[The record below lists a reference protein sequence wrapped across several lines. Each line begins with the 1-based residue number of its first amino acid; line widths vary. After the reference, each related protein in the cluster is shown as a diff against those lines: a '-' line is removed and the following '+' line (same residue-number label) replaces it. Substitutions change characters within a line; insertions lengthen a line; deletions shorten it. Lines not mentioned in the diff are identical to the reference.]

1 MFLKMIVKTDKK
13 TNKRYDYYRLCQS
26 YRIGNKT
33 RHRTIATLGKL
44 DDLHEKDRK
53 SLADRIESLISGDLF
68 ALECS
73 EHVETLAMKF
83 YAKILESSK
92 IKRAKPVKNM
102 EEPDYRNVDINSMEH
117 EDVRELGAEWLCKQ
131 TVEKLEISGYLS
143 QQGWEEKEIQ
153 TGLSHLIAR
162 AIYPVS
168 EHKTAQWMQE
178 NSSVLELHNLET
190 SKINRHHLY
199 KASKMFYTLKDGIE
213 QYLSKRTNELFDFED
228 KIILYDLTNTYFE
241 GRKVGSDIA
250 KYGRSKEKRSDAK
263 IVALAL
269 VTNSEGFVKYSKI
282 YRGNISDST
291 TLKQTVEDLSAN
303 TSTTGRKPLVVIDAG
318 ISTEDN
324 LKMLK
329 TEGYDYLCVTRSKLK
344 DYELNTAEQDAIKL
358 HDKKGNEIEVCQ
370 VEKPESSD
378 KYLYVKSAQKALKEV
393 SMDDHFSQRFEEEL
407 NNAHASLHKPGG
419 TKKIEKVW
427 RRIGR
432 IQERYPPANKHYE
445 IKVTEQDGK
454 ATSITFSKKQLQPKK
469 NHGVYFLRTSV
480 EGLEEKKFWKIYNT
494 LTEIEATFRVLKT
507 DLKIRPIHHK
517 EDINSEAHIFL
528 GILAYTLV
536 NTIRYQLKQKGIKHD
551 WSNIAR
557 IMNTQKIL
565 TTTMNTNKNDKLV
578 IRSCSKPSV
587 ACDEIYK
594 ALNYKPRPFYRKN
607 IVLPE

>member
-1 MFLKMIVKTDKK
+1 MFLKKIVKTDTR

-33 RHRTIATLGKL
+33 RHRTITTLGKL
-44 DDLHEKDRK
+44 DDLAEEERK
-53 SLADRIESLISGDLF
+53 LLADRIESLISGDIF
-68 ALECS
+68 TLEYS
-73 EHVETLAMKF
+73 EHVETLAKKF
-83 YAKILESSK
+83 YAKIQESSK
-92 IKRAKPVKNM
+92 IKRVKPVTNT

-117 EDVRELGAEWLCKQ
+117 EDIRELGAEWLCKQ
-131 TVEKLEISGYLS
+131 TVEQLEISGYLS

-153 TGLSHLIAR
+153 IGISHLIAR
-162 AIYPVS
+162 AVYPAS
-168 EHKTAQWMQE
+168 EHKTAQWMRD

-213 QYLSKRTNELFDFED
+213 QYLSKKTNELFDFED

-241 GRKVGSDIA
+241 GRKVGSNIA

-282 YRGNISDST
+282 YRGNISDPA
-291 TLKQTVEDLSAN
+291 TLKQTVEDLSSS
-303 TSTTGRKPLVVIDAG
+303 TSTTGRKPKVVIDAG

-329 TEGYDYLCVTRSKLK
+329 FQGYEYLCVTRSKLK
-344 DYELNTAEQDAIKL
+344 DYKLKTAEQDPIKL
-358 HDKKGNEIEVCQ
+358 HDKRGNEIEVCQ

-378 KYLYVKSAQKALKEV
+378 KYLYVRSAQKAKKEA
-393 SMDDHFSQRFEEEL
+393 SMDDHFSERFEEEL
-407 NNAHASLHKPGG
+407 NNAHAALHKPRG

-432 IQERYPPANKHYE
+432 IQERYPSANKHYE
-445 IKVTEQDGK
+445 IKVIEQDGK
-454 ATSITFSKKQLQPKK
+454 ATSITYSRKQLQAKK
-469 NHGVYFLRTSV
+469 YHGVYFLRTNV
-480 EGLEEKKFWKIYNT
+480 DGLDEKQFWYIYNT

-551 WSNIAR
+551 WSNIVR
-557 IMNTQKIL
+557 IMNTQKIV
-565 TTTMNTNKNDKLV
+565 TTTMNTDKADKLM
-578 IRSCSKPSV
+578 IRSCSKPSL
-587 ACDEIYK
+587 ACNEIYE

>member
-1 MFLKMIVKTDKK
+1 MFLKKIVKTDQK

-26 YRIGNKT
+26 YRIGSKT
-33 RHRTIATLGKL
+33 RHRTIITLGKL
-44 DDLHEKDRK
+44 DELNQEERK
-53 SLADRIESLISGDLF
+53 LLADRIELLITGDMF
-68 ALECS
+68 VLECPC
-73 EHVETLAMKF
+73 HIETLAKKF

-92 IKRAKPVKNM
+92 IKRAKPVKNTKDT
-102 EEPDYRNVDINSMEH
+102 DYRMVDINSMEH
-117 EDVRELGAEWLCKQ
+117 EDARELGAEWLCEQ
-131 TVEKLEISGYLS
+131 TIEKLEISDYLS

-153 TGLSHLIAR
+153 IGVSHLIAR
-162 AIYPVS
+162 AVYPAS
-168 EHKTAQWMQE
+168 EHKTAQWMKG

-199 KASKMFYTLKDGIE
+199 KASKMFYAQKDGIE
-213 QYLSKRTNELFDFED
+213 QHLSKQTNELFDIED

-241 GRKVGSDIA
+241 GRKAGSKIA
-250 KYGRSKEKRSDAK
+250 KFGRSKEKRSDAK
-263 IVALAL
+263 LVTLAL

-303 TSTTGRKPLVVIDAG
+303 TSTTYRKPIVVIDAG

-329 TEGYDYLCVTRSKLK
+329 SEGYEYLCVTRSKLK
-344 DYELNTAEQDAIKL
+344 DYKLNTEEQGIVKL
-358 HDKKGNEIEVCQ
+358 QDKNGNKIEVCQ

-378 KYLYVKSAQKALKEV
+378 KYLYVKSAQKAVKEA

-407 NNAHASLHKPGG
+407 SNAHESLYKPRG

-432 IQERYPPANKHYE
+432 IQERYPSANKHYE
-445 IKVTEQDGK
+445 IKVTEGDGK
-454 ATSITFSKKQLQPKK
+454 ATSITFIRKQLQPRKY
-469 NHGVYFLRTSV
+469 HGVYFLRTNV
-480 EGLEEKKFWKIYNT
+480 EGLDEKQFWKIYNT
-494 LTEIEATFRVLKT
+494 LTEIEASFRVLKT
-507 DLKIRPIHHK
+507 DLRLRPVFHK
-517 EDINSEAHIFL
+517 NDANTEAHIFL

-551 WSNIAR
+551 WSNIVM

-565 TTTMNTNKNDKLV
+565 TTTMNTYKADKLV

-587 ACDEIYK
+587 ACNEIYE

>member
-1 MFLKMIVKTDKK
+1 MFLKKIVKTDKK
-13 TNKRYDYYRLCQS
+13 TDNRYDYYRLCQS

-44 DDLHEKDRK
+44 NDLNQEERK
-53 SLADRIESLISGDLF
+53 LLADRIESLIIGDLF
-68 ALECS
+68 VLECS
-73 EHVETLAMKF
+73 DHIETLAKKF

-92 IKRAKPVKNM
+92 IKRAKPVKKT
-102 EEPDYRNVDINSMEH
+102 EDSDYRNVDINSMEH
-117 EDVRELGAEWLCKQ
+117 EDIRELGAEWLCKQ
-131 TVEKLEISGYLS
+131 TVEQLEISDYLS
-143 QQGWEEKEIQ
+143 QQGCEEKEIQ
-153 TGLSHLIAR
+153 IGLSHLIAR
-162 AIYPVS
+162 AVYPAS
-168 EHKTAQWMQE
+168 EHKTAQWMRE

-199 KASKMFYTLKDGIE
+199 QASKMFYALKDGIE
-213 QYLSKRTNELFDFED
+213 RYLSKRTNELFDLND

-291 TLKQTVEDLSAN
+291 TLKQTVEDLSAS
-303 TSTTGRKPLVVIDAG
+303 TSTTGRKPIVVIDAG

-329 TEGYDYLCVTRSKLK
+329 SEGYDYLCVTRSKLR
-344 DYELNTAEQDAIKL
+344 DYKLNTEEQDTIKL
-358 HDKKGNEIEVCQ
+358 YDKKGNEIEVCQ
-370 VEKPESSD
+370 IEKPESSD
-378 KYLYVKSAQKALKEV
+378 KYLYVKSAQKAVKEV
-393 SMDDHFSQRFEEEL
+393 SMDEHFSQRFEEEL
-407 NNAHASLHKPGG
+407 NNAHAALHKPKG

-432 IQERYPPANKHYE
+432 IQERYPSANKHYE
-445 IKVTEQDGK
+445 IKVTEEDGK
-454 ATSITFSKKQLQPKK
+454 ATSITYSKKHLQSRKH
-469 NHGVYFLRTSV
+469 HGVYFLRTNV
-480 EGLEEKKFWKIYNT
+480 EGLDEKQFWYIYNT

-507 DLKIRPIHHK
+507 DLQLRPVFHK
-517 EDINSEAHIFL
+517 NDIYSEAHIFL

-536 NTIRYQLKQKGIKHD
+536 NTIRYQLKQKKIKHD
-551 WSNIAR
+551 WRNIVR
-557 IMNTQKIL
+557 IMNTQKIV
-565 TTTMNTNKNDKLV
+565 TTTMNTDKADKLV

-587 ACDEIYK
+587 ACNEIYA
-594 ALNYKPRPFYRKN
+594 ALNYKLRPFYRKN